1 MPVPADYPGITE
13 RVIVGPARV
22 QEDFL
27 IADLATM
34 AEDELAFFRG
44 RSQALLT

>member
-13 RVIVGPARV
+13 RVIVGPARI
-22 QEDFL
+22 QEDL
-27 IADLATM
+27 LVAYLAII
-34 AEDELAFFRG
+34 AEDELVCITG